1 VTDNADALPAATA
14 AALAGLRRWLSNQA
28 LMAGVVQDVACGFAD
43 GVLAAGI
50 PLWRAYLSATTL
62 HPEMEAFGLIWT
74 RDGGRESEE
83 YGHGSW
89 GKISSPSP
97 IYEAVLAAREAAT
110 DSAAALA
117 EDIVRLSRYR
127 LEQGE
132 GVERYP
138 ILAEFRDA
146 GATDYLCF
154 VIPFSFDG
162 TLHPLR
168 TGASVT
174 LATDRPGGFTAA
186 EVQAIGEL
194 IPGFGAAI
202 RIGIDLAAFRTVL
215 GTYLGRDVGR
225 RVLHGEIRRGSVETI
240 SAAILVGDL
249 RGFTALADA
258 LPQDQLVSMLDD
270 YLDALATPVE
280 AHGGQVLKFMGD
292 GLLAT
297 FAFAE
302 ADPAETCGRALAAAV
317 EALDRI
323 AAINLCRAEQGAP
336 VMTLDVALHVGD
348 VLYGNVGSGQRLD
361 FTIIGPAVNEA
372 ARLENLCGVLGV
384 PMVVSRRFVEALAAP
399 ERFRCLGLQ
408 TLRGVRVPVEVFTP
422 A

>member
-1 VTDNADALPAATA
+1 MTDKADTLPAATA
-14 AALAGLRRWLSNQA
+14 AALARLRRWLGNQA
-28 LMAGVVQDVACGFAD
+28 LMAGPVQDVACGFAD
-43 GVLAAGI
+43 GLLAAGI

-62 HPEMEAFGLIWT
+62 HPEMEAFGLTWT
-74 RDGGRESEE
+74 RDGGREREE

-89 GKISSPSP
+89 GRMSSPSP

-110 DSAAALA
+110 DPSAALA

-127 LEQGE
+127 LERGE

-154 VIPFSFDG
+154 ILPFAFDG

-280 AHGGQVLKFMGD
+280 DRGGQVLKFMGD

-302 ADPAETCGRALAAAV
+302 DDPAETCGRALAAAA
-317 EALDRI
+317 EALQRI
-323 AAINLCRAEQGAP
+323 AAINVRRAEAGVP
-336 VMTLDVALHVGD
+336 MMTLDVALHVGD

-372 ARLENLCGVLGV
+372 ARLENLCGVLDV

-399 ERFRCLGLQ
+399 QLFRCLGLQ
-408 TLRGVRVPVEVFTP
+408 TLRGVRAPVEVFTP

>member
-1 VTDNADALPAATA
+1 MTAEGLPAGTIA
-14 AALAGLRRWLSNQA
+14 AFAALRRWLGNQA
-28 LMAGVVQDVACGFAD
+28 LLAGTVQDVAEGFAD
-43 GVLAAGI
+43 RLLASGI

-62 HPEMEAFGLIWT
+62 HPDMEAFGLTWT
-74 RDGGRESEE
+74 RDGGRESEM

-89 GKISSPSP
+89 GKLSSPSP
-97 IYEAVLAAREAAT
+97 IYAAVLAAREAAI
-110 DSAAALA
+110 DPAAARADDL
-117 EDIVRLSRYR
+117 VPLTRYR
-127 LEQGE
+127 LERGE
-132 GVERYP
+132 GPDQFP

-154 VIPFSFDG
+154 IIPFGFDG

-168 TGASVT
+168 TGATVT

-186 EVQAIGEL
+186 EVQAL
-194 IPGFGAAI
+194 DDLMPVFGAAV
-202 RIGIDLAAFRTVL
+202 RIGIDLAAMRTVL
-215 GTYLGRDVGR
+215 STYLGRDVGR
-225 RVLHGEIRRGSVETI
+225 RVLQGEIRRGSVETI

-302 ADPAETCGRALAAAV
+302 DDPAETCGRALAAAA

-323 AAINLCRAEQGAP
+323 AAINLCRAEQGVP
-336 VMTLDVALHVGD
+336 VMTLDVALHAGD

-399 ERFRCLGLQ
+399 ERFRCLGPQ

>member
-1 VTDNADALPAATA
+1 MTDRADALPAVTA
-14 AALAGLRRWLSNQA
+14 AALAGLRRWLGNQA
-28 LMAGVVQDVACGFAD
+28 LMAGPVQDVACGFAD
-43 GVLAAGI
+43 GLLAAGI

-62 HPEMEAFGLIWT
+62 HPEIEAFGLTWT
-74 RDGGRESEE
+74 RDGGRESEA

-89 GKISSPSP
+89 GKMSSPSP
-97 IYEAVLAAREAAT
+97 IYDAVLAARESAM
-110 DSAAALA
+110 DPAAARA
-117 EDIVRLSRYR
+117 EDIVPLTRYR
-127 LEQGE
+127 LERGE
-132 GVERYP
+132 GVGRYP
-138 ILAEFRDA
+138 ILAELHAA

-154 VIPFSFDG
+154 IIPFGFDG

-174 LATDRPGGFTAA
+174 LATDRPGGFTTA
-186 EVQAIGEL
+186 EVRAL
-194 IPGFGAAI
+194 DDLMPVFGAAI
-202 RIGIDLAAFRTVL
+202 RAGIDLAAFRTVL
-215 GTYLGRDVGR
+215 TTYLGRDVGR

-258 LPQDQLVSMLDD
+258 LPQDQLVAMLDD

-280 AHGGQVLKFMGD
+280 DRGGQVLKFMGD

-302 ADPAETCGRALAAAV
+302 DDPAETCGRALAAAA
-317 EALDRI
+317 EALQRI
-323 AAINLCRAEQGAP
+323 AAINVRRAEAGVAM
-336 VMTLDVALHVGD
+336 MTLDVALHVGD

-372 ARLENLCGVLGV
+372 ARLENLCGALDV

-399 ERFRCLGLQ
+399 QLFRCLGLQ
-408 TLRGVRVPVEVFTP
+408 TLRGVRAPVEVFTP

>member
-1 VTDNADALPAATA
+1 MTDKTDALPAATA
-14 AALAGLRRWLSNQA
+14 AALARLRRWLGNQA
-28 LMAGVVQDVACGFAD
+28 LLAGPVQDVAAGFAD
-43 GVLAAGI
+43 RVLAAGI
-50 PLWRAYLSATTL
+50 PLWRAFLSATTL
-62 HPEMEAFGLIWT
+62 HPEIEAFGLTWT
-74 RDGGRESEE
+74 REGDRQSEA

-89 GKISSPSP
+89 GKLSSPSP
-97 IYEAVLAAREAAT
+97 IYPAVLAAREAAM
-110 DSAAALA
+110 DPAASQADDL
-117 EDIVRLSRYR
+117 VPLTRYR
-127 LEQGE
+127 LERGE
-132 GVERYP
+132 GVDHFP

-154 VIPFSFDG
+154 IIPFGFDG
-162 TLHPLR
+162 ALHPLR
-168 TGASVT
+168 TGATVT
-174 LATDRPGGFTAA
+174 LATDRRGGFTAA
-186 EVQAIGEL
+186 EVQAL
-194 IPGFGAAI
+194 DDLMPVFGAAI
-202 RIGIDLAAFRTVL
+202 RVGIDLAAIRTVL
-215 GTYLGRDVGR
+215 STYLGRDVGR
-225 RVLHGEIRRGSVETI
+225 RVLQGEIRRGSVETI

-258 LPQDQLVSMLDD
+258 LPRDQLVSMLDD
-270 YLDALATPVE
+270 YLDALAAPIE
-280 AHGGQVLKFMGD
+280 DYGGQVLKFMGD

-302 ADPAETCGRALAAAV
+302 DDPAETCGRALAAAA
-317 EALDRI
+317 EALERI
-323 AAINLCRAEQGAP
+323 AAINLRRAKAGAP
-336 VMTLDVALHVGD
+336 VMTLDVALHAGD

-372 ARLENLCGVLGV
+372 ARLEHLCSVLDV

>member
-1 VTDNADALPAATA
+1 MTGKAGALPAGTA
-14 AALAGLRRWLSNQA
+14 AALARLRRWLGNQA
-28 LMAGVVQDVACGFAD
+28 LMAGAVQDVACGFAD
-43 GVLAAGI
+43 GLLEAGI

-62 HPEMEAFGLIWT
+62 HPEMEAFGLTWT
-74 RDGGRESEE
+74 RDGGRESEM

-89 GKISSPSP
+89 GRMSSASP
-97 IYEAVLAAREAAT
+97 IYDAVLAARQAAT
-110 DSAAALA
+110 DPAAARA
-117 EDIVRLSRYR
+117 EDLVPLTRYR
-127 LEQGE
+127 LERGE
-132 GVERYP
+132 GTDRYP

-154 VIPFSFDG
+154 VIPFGFDG

-168 TGASVT
+168 TGATVT

-186 EVQAIGEL
+186 EVQAL
-194 IPGFGAAI
+194 DDLMPVFGAAV
-202 RIGIDLAAFRTVL
+202 RAGIDLAAFRTVL
-215 GTYLGRDVGR
+215 TTYLGRDVGR
-225 RVLHGEIRRGSVETI
+225 RVLHGEIQRGSVETI

-258 LPQDQLVSMLDD
+258 MPRDRLVAMLDD
-270 YLDALATPVE
+270 YLDALATPIE
-280 AHGGQVLKFMGD
+280 ARGGQVLKFLGD

-302 ADPAETCGRALAAAV
+302 DAPAETCGRALAAAV
-317 EALDRI
+317 EALERI
-323 AAINLCRAEQGAP
+323 AAINLRRAAEGAP

-372 ARLENLCGVLGV
+372 ARLEHLCSVLNV

-399 ERFRCLGLQ
+399 HRFRCLGQQ
-408 TLRGVRVPVEVFTP
+408 TLRGVRAPVEVFTP

>member
-1 VTDNADALPAATA
+1 VTDKADALPAATA
-14 AALAGLRRWLSNQA
+14 AALAGLRRWLGNQA
-28 LMAGVVQDVACGFAD
+28 LMAGPVQDVACGFAD
-43 GVLAAGI
+43 RVLAAGI

-62 HPEMEAFGLIWT
+62 HPEMEAFGLTWT
-74 RDGGRESEE
+74 RDGGRESEA

-89 GKISSPSP
+89 GKLSATSP
-97 IYEAVLAAREAAT
+97 IYEAVIAAREAAT
-110 DSAAALA
+110 DPAATRA
-117 EDIVRLSRYR
+117 EDIVPLTRYR
-127 LEQGE
+127 LERGE
-132 GVERYP
+132 GVDRFP
-138 ILAEFRDA
+138 ILAGFRDA

-154 VIPFSFDG
+154 VIPFAFDG

-168 TGASVT
+168 TGATVT
-174 LATDRPGGFTAA
+174 LATDRSGGFTAA
-186 EVQAIGEL
+186 EVQAL
-194 IPGFGAAI
+194 DDLMPVFGAAI

-258 LPQDQLVSMLDD
+258 MPRDQLIAMLDD

-280 AHGGQVLKFMGD
+280 DRGGQVLKFMGD

-302 ADPAETCGRALAAAV
+302 DDPAETCGRALAAAA
-317 EALDRI
+317 EALQRI
-323 AAINLCRAEQGAP
+323 AAINVRRAEAGVP

-372 ARLENLCGVLGV
+372 ARLEHLCGALGV
-384 PMVVSRRFVEALAAP
+384 PMVVSRRFVEELAAP
-399 ERFRCLGLQ
+399 QLFRCLGLQ
-408 TLRGVRVPVEVFTP
+408 TLRGVRAPVEVFTP

>member
-1 VTDNADALPAATA
+1 MTDRADALPAETV
-14 AALAGLRRWLSNQA
+14 AALARLRRWLGNQA
-28 LMAGVVQDVACGFAD
+28 LMAGLVQDVACGFAD
-43 GVLAAGI
+43 GLLEAGI

-62 HPEMEAFGLIWT
+62 HPDMEAFGLTWT
-74 RDGGRESEE
+74 RDGGRESEM

-110 DSAAALA
+110 DPAAARA
-117 EDIVRLSRYR
+117 ENLVRLTRYR
-127 LEQGE
+127 LELGE
-132 GVERYP
+132 GVDRFP
-138 ILAEFRDA
+138 ILAELHVG

-154 VIPFSFDG
+154 ILPFSFDG

-174 LATDRPGGFTAA
+174 LATDRQGGFTAA
-186 EVQAIGEL
+186 EVAAIGEL

-225 RVLHGEIRRGSVETI
+225 RVLQGEIRRGSVETI

-258 LPQDQLVSMLDD
+258 MPRDQLVAMLDD
-270 YLDALATPVE
+270 YLDALATPIE
-280 AHGGQVLKFMGD
+280 ALGGQVLKFMGD

-302 ADPAETCGRALAAAV
+302 DDPAETCGRALAAAA
-317 EALDRI
+317 EALERI
-323 AAINLCRAEQGAP
+323 AAINLRRVEADAP

-372 ARLENLCGVLGV
+372 ARLEHLCSVLDV
-384 PMVVSRRFVEALAAP
+384 PMVVSRRFVEALATP
-399 ERFRCLGLQ
+399 DRFRCLGPQ
-408 TLRGVRVPVEVFTP
+408 TLRGVRAPVEVFTP

>member
-1 VTDNADALPAATA
+1 MGDLPAATA
-14 AALAGLRRWLSNQA
+14 AALAGVRRWLGNQA
-28 LMAGVVQDVACGFAD
+28 LMAGPVSDVAEGFAD
-43 GVLAAGI
+43 RLLAAGM

-62 HPEMEAFGLIWT
+62 HPQMEAFGLIWT
-74 RDGGRESEE
+74 RQGGRQSEE

-89 GKISSPSP
+89 GKIASPSP
-97 IYEAVLAAREAAT
+97 IYEAVIAAQKAACDPAAAR
-110 DSAAALA
+110 A
-117 EDIVRLSRYR
+117 ETVVRLTRYR

-132 GVERYP
+132 GVDRFP
-138 ILAEFRDA
+138 VLAEFRAA

-154 VIPFSFDG
+154 VLPFAFDG
-162 TLHPLR
+162 ALHPLR
-168 TGASVT
+168 TGAAVS

-186 EVQAIGEL
+186 EVRAIDEL
-194 IPGFGAAI
+194 MPAFGAAI
-202 RIGIDLAAFRTVL
+202 RISIDLAAFRTVL

-258 LPQDQLVSMLDD
+258 LPQDQLVTMLDD

-280 AHGGQVLKFMGD
+280 ERGGQVLKFMGD

-302 ADPAETCGRALAAAV
+302 DDPAETCGRALDAAT

-323 AAINLCRAEQGAP
+323 AAINDRRAAEGAP

-348 VLYGNVGSGQRLD
+348 VLYGNVGSGRRLD

-372 ARLENLCGVLGV
+372 ARLEHLCGALDV

-399 ERFRCLGLQ
+399 ERFRCLGPQ
-408 TLRGVRVPVEVFTP
+408 TLRGVRSPVEVFTP

>member
-1 VTDNADALPAATA
+1 MTDKADALPAATA
-14 AALAGLRRWLSNQA
+14 AALAGLRRWLGNQA

-43 GVLAAGI
+43 GLLAAGI

-62 HPEMEAFGLIWT
+62 HPEMEAFGLLWT
-74 RDGGRESEE
+74 RDGGREREE

-89 GKISSPSP
+89 GNISSPSP
-97 IYEAVLAAREAAT
+97 IYEAVLAARKA
-110 DSAAALA
+110 A
-117 EDIVRLSRYR
+117 EDPAAVRAENLVRLTRYR
-127 LEQGE
+127 LERGE
-132 GVERYP
+132 GVDRFP
-138 ILAEFRDA
+138 ILAEIHAA

-154 VIPFSFDG
+154 ILPFSFDG

-186 EVQAIGEL
+186 EVEAIGEL

-202 RIGIDLAAFRTVL
+202 RIGVDLAAFRTVL

-280 AHGGQVLKFMGD
+280 ARGGQVLKFMGD

-302 ADPAETCGRALAAAV
+302 DDPAETCGRALAAAA
-317 EALDRI
+317 EALERI
-323 AAINLCRAEQGAP
+323 AAINLRRAAEGAP

-399 ERFRCLGLQ
+399 QLFRCLGLQ